1 MHLNAAGQWEAAVDP
16 SPWILVIDDDRWT
29 REALVSILRRAGYQV
44 TTLEIFDQELDAG
57 HFPEPYQVAVLDYH
71 LPHLNGL
78 EVARH
83 LKQFQPDCRIV
94 MISSELPNLAALA
107 GQTAVVDRFL
117 AKPFSK
123 DAILEVI
130 AQLCPSPAS

>member
-1 MHLNAAGQWEAAVDP
+1 VDP
-16 SPWILVIDDDRWT
+16 SPWILVIDDDHWT

-44 TTLEIFDQELDAG
+44 TTLERFGQELEAG
-57 HFPEPYQVAVLDYH
+57 HFTERYQVAVLDYH
-71 LPHLNGL
+71 LPELNGL
-78 EVARH
+78 EVARR

-94 MISSELPNLAALA
+94 MISSELPNPAALA
-107 GQTAVVDRFL
+107 DQEVVVDRFL

-130 AQLCPSPAS
+130 AQLCPSPVP

>member
-1 MHLNAAGQWEAAVDP
+1 LDP

-44 TTLEIFDQELDAG
+44 AALEVFDQELDADL
-57 HFPEPYQVAVLDYH
+57 FPQPYQVAVLDYH
-71 LPHLNGL
+71 LPYLNGL
-78 EVARH
+78 EVARR
-83 LKQFQPDCRIV
+83 LKRFQPECRIL
-94 MISSELPNLAALA
+94 MISSELPSPDELA
-107 GQTAVVDRFL
+107 GQEVVVERFL

-130 AQLCPSPAS
+130 AQLCQSPVT